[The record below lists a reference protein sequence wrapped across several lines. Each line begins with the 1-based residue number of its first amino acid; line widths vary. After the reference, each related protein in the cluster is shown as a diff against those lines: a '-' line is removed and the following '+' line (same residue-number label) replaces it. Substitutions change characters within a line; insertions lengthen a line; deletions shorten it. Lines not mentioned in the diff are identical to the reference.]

1 MHFHTHP
8 LHTMVGGQRILED
21 YKYFIYLY
29 YQKVALNALYSSILI
44 QQNLVKQ
51 LNLSKHFFQRPP
63 WMLWQGVTPVSGLL
77 LLGTTPSPAGSRH
90 QLNRGKSEKFGF
102 LYCTSL
108 QPILKN
114 TFQKCSIKSTSES
127 SPFKVTFNQIDK
139 WIRNIFK

>member
-77 LLGTTPSPAGSRH
+77 LLGTTPSPVGRK
-90 QLNRGKSEKFGF
+90 QTPTQQGKKWELWVF
-102 LYCTSL
+102 LLYSL
-108 QPILKN
+108 QPILTILSRN
-114 TFQKCSIKSTSES
+114 IVSNVRPNQVLSRWHSIK
-127 SPFKVTFNQIDK
+127 
-139 WIRNIFK
+139 